1 MHPPGSTPAAVAGP
15 IQPLRRAAWVAAVT
29 YILSTAIV
37 ALGAAFGLGFV
48 TRADRASPPNNE
60 LSDFIRAC
68 VAWDGAWYRIVM
80 LDGYSYNPERHS
92 SVNFFPAYP
101 VLASG
106 VRAAT
111 GLMPEAALLL
121 TSNLLLACAMALFY
135 AYCLDRM
142 GDGRSEAQLALACL
156 ALVPTGFFFR
166 MAYTESFLLAVAAG
180 VLWGIRRGWPPAAV
194 AAVVGLGTA
203 TRAVGV
209 GLLAPLA
216 VYLLSRPVPLRRKA
230 LEAAVCLPLALWGIG
245 GFIGYCWWRFGEP
258 LAFTKAVVH
267 WHLRAPLPLI
277 EQLWALE
284 TLKPMR
290 EILDRTSPYYW
301 RNMCQADGDYIFFSL
316 YLANPFYFLLFAGL
330 LLLGAWQYWLNRYE
344 LVLGAALL
352 AIPYATNCYEV
363 LMLSSARY
371 AAVALP
377 VYMVLG
383 RLVSRLPPAVTAAF
397 LGFCAFF
404 LGVYAALFV
413 RGCWFT

>member
-1 MHPPGSTPAAVAGP
+1 V
-15 IQPLRRAAWVAAVT
+15 
-29 YILSTAIV
+29 
-37 ALGAAFGLGFV
+37 AFGLEFV
-48 TRADRASPPNNE
+48 AQPDRDPPPNND

-68 VAWDGAWYRIVM
+68 VAWDGGWYRDVM
-80 LDGYSYNPERHS
+80 REGYTYRPETHS
-92 SVNFFPAYP
+92 STAFFPAYP

-142 GDGRSEAQLALACL
+142 GDGHSQAQLALACL
-156 ALVPTGFFFR
+156 ALFPTGFYFR

-180 VLWGIRRGWPPAAV
+180 VLWGIRRGWPPAAL

-216 VYLLSRPVPLRRKA
+216 VYLLSRPVPARRKA
-230 LEAAVCLPLALWGIG
+230 RDAAVYLPLALWGIG
-245 GFIGYCWWRFGEP
+245 GYIGYSWWRLGEP
-258 LAFTKAVVH
+258 LAFAKTEVH
-267 WHLRAPLPLI
+267 WYFRPPPPLI
-277 EQLWALE
+277 EKLRALE
-284 TLKPMR
+284 TLEPVR
-290 EILDRTSPYYW
+290 EILDPSSNFYW
-301 RNMCQADGDYIFFSL
+301 RALAPLGRDSLFFSL

-344 LVLGAALL
+344 VAMGAALL
-352 AIPYATNCYEV
+352 AIPYVAHSYEMV
-363 LMLSSARY
+363 MVSMGRY

-377 VYMVLG
+377 AYMVLG
-383 RLVSRLPPAVTAAF
+383 RLVSRLPPAATAGL
-397 LGFCAFF
+397 LGLCSFF

-413 RGCWFT
+413 RWYWLV

>member
-1 MHPPGSTPAAVAGP
+1 MRPPPDTPAAGSGPARSLLRVAG
-15 IQPLRRAAWVAAVT
+15 IALVT
-29 YILSTAIV
+29 YVISTAIV
-37 ALGAAFGLGFV
+37 ALGVAFGPGFV
-48 TRADRASPPNNE
+48 SQSDHDPPPNND

-68 VAWDGAWYRIVM
+68 ATWDGGWYRIVM
-80 LDGYSYNPERHS
+80 LEGYSYSPDRPS
-92 SVNFFPAYP
+92 PTAFFPAYP

-258 LAFTKAVVH
+258 LAFAKTQVH
-267 WHLRAPLPLI
+267 WYLRPPAPLI
-277 EQLWALE
+277 EKLWALE
-284 TLKPMR
+284 SLEPMQQVL
-290 EILDRTSPYYW
+290 EPTSPYYW
-301 RNMCQADGDYIFFSL
+301 RKLSLLDHDHIFFSL

-344 LVLGAALL
+344 LALGAAVL
-352 AIPYATNCYEV
+352 AIPYATHSYEL
-363 LMLSSARY
+363 LMLSSGRY

-383 RLVSRLPPAVTAAF
+383 RLVSRLPRAVTATL

-413 RGCWFT
+413 QGYWFV